1 MKIIFRC
8 VMLLTLFASSLAS
21 ADVQVLMKTN
31 LGNITLALDE
41 ENAPVTVANFLAYVD
56 DDAYD
61 ETIFHRVIAGFMVQ
75 GGGLTIDLSDTPD
88 KGTIS
93 NEADNSLKN
102 LRGTIAMARMNDID
116 SASRQ
121 FFINVVDNAFLD
133 HGPDSCTRENEA
145 RAAEM
150 RARGIYKP
158 ATCRSFGY
166 AVFGKVIDGMEIVD
180 LIELSE
186 TRSVGPYDDV
196 PVNPVIILS
205 VERIVSGG

>member
-1 MKIIFRC
+1 MTIIFRC

-93 NEADNSLKN
+93 N
-102 LRGTIAMARMNDID
+102 
-116 SASRQ
+116 
-121 FFINVVDNAFLD
+121 
-133 HGPDSCTRENEA
+133 
-145 RAAEM
+145 
-150 RARGIYKP
+150 
-158 ATCRSFGY
+158 
-166 AVFGKVIDGMEIVD
+166 
-180 LIELSE
+180 
-186 TRSVGPYDDV
+186 
-196 PVNPVIILS
+196 
-205 VERIVSGG
+205 